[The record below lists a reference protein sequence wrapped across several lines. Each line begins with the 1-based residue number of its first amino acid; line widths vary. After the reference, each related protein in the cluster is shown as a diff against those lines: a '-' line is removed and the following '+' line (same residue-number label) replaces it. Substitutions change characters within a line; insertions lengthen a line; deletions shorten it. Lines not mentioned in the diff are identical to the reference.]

1 MSEAPAYYALALQA
15 TCHAVNADREA
26 PAARARMAETIE
38 RLADQIA
45 ASKAFIG
52 PDLKL
57 VVLPEYFLTGFPMG
71 EPIEAWAEK
80 AAIEI
85 GAPDGIPPADNGPE
99 IERLGEVCRKLGVY
113 LSGNAYE
120 LARHFPGLYFQTSF
134 LLDDAG
140 DVVLRYRRLNSM
152 YAPTPHD
159 VWDRYLEIYGA
170 DAVFPVARTPLGNFG
185 AVASEEIL
193 FPEVAR
199 CVAMRGAE
207 ILLHSSSEAHGQG
220 DTPKDVA
227 KRARAI
233 ENLAYVVSAN
243 SAGITGT
250 PMPVASAD
258 GGSKVVDFRGQ
269 VLARARS
276 GESMTAHAEIDL
288 AALRRARRRPGMMN
302 LLSRQRFELYASS
315 YAGTSFHPPNT
326 FADGGADRGRFR
338 RTQEETIRRLEEAGL
353 I

>member
-1 MSEAPAYYALALQA
+1 MNEAPAYYALALQA
-15 TCHAVNADREA
+15 TCHAINADREVA
-26 PAARARMAETIE
+26 AARQRMLATIQ
-38 RLADQIA
+38 RLEGQIA

-52 PDLKL
+52 PDLRL

-71 EPIEAWAEK
+71 EPIAAWAEK
-80 AAIEI
+80 AAIDI
-85 GAPDGIPPADNGPE
+85 DVPGPE
-99 IERLGEVCRKLGVY
+99 VERLAKVCRKLKVF

-120 LARHFPGLYFQTSF
+120 RDRHFPGLYFQTSF
-134 LLDDAG
+134 LIDDSG
-140 DVVLRYRRLNSM
+140 ELVLRYRRLNSM

-170 DAVFPVARTPLGNFG
+170 DAVFPVARTALGRFG

-207 ILLHSSSEAHGQG
+207 VLLHSTSESHGQG

-250 PMPVASAD
+250 PTPAGSTD
-258 GGSKVVDFRGQ
+258 GGSKIVDFRGQ
-269 VLARARS
+269 VIARARS
-276 GESMTAHAEIDL
+276 GESMVAHAEIDL
-288 AALRRARRRPGMMN
+288 AALRRARRRPGMTN
-302 LLSRQRFELYASS
+302 LLARQRFELYASS
-315 YAGTSFHPPNT
+315 YAGASFHPPNT
-326 FADGGADRGRFR
+326 FAGDEADRSRFR

>member
-15 TCHAVNADREA
+15 TCHAVNADREVA
-26 PAARARMAETIE
+26 AARARMAATIE
-38 RLADQIA
+38 RLEGQIA

-52 PDLKL
+52 PDLRL

-80 AAIEI
+80 AALDVVT
-85 GAPDGIPPADNGPE
+85 PDGSGPE
-99 IERLGEVCRKLGVY
+99 IERLAETCQELEVFV
-113 LSGNAYE
+113 SGNAYE
-120 LARHFPGLYFQTSF
+120 RDRHFPGLYFQTSF
-134 LLDDAG
+134 LLDDSG
-140 DVVLRYRRLNSM
+140 DVVLSYRRLNSM

-159 VWDRYLEIYGA
+159 VWDRYLEVYGA
-170 DAVFPVARTPLGNFG
+170 EAVFPVARTALGNFG

-207 ILLHSSSEAHGQG
+207 ILLHSTSEAHGQG

-227 KRARAI
+227 KRARAL
-233 ENLAYVVSAN
+233 ENLAFVVSAN
-243 SAGITGT
+243 SAGITRT
-250 PMPVASAD
+250 PMPAASAD
-258 GGSKVVDFRGQ
+258 GGSKIVDYRGQ
-269 VLARARS
+269 VIARARS

-326 FADGGADRGRFR
+326 FAEGAPDRSRFR